1 MYVGDF
7 MMQIPDYKKYLRR
20 LGRPGLI
27 ALGML
32 GLIIVGSILFSGLFT
47 KKPQAAG
54 QPQPPAVPVTVANV
68 TLETV
73 PLQVSTIGRTEA
85 YSTVS
90 VTSQAEGLMT
100 KVYFTEG
107 QYVKKGDLLFNID
120 PRPQQ
125 ANLAGA
131 AANQSKAVS
140 DQRQAE
146 ATLAKD
152 QAQAKTAA
160 VQAQRYEYLYKQGVV
175 SKDQYD
181 QVRTNAE
188 ALAAVAKADQAAVA
202 SARDSVN
209 AAKAAVQASQVQV
222 SYTEI
227 RAPIDGRTGSLM
239 IHQGNVVKANDTN
252 PLVVINQ
259 VNPIYVTFS
268 VPESQL
274 PDIERYMAAGPVQV
288 AATIPNDSGPPEQGA
303 LTFVDNAVDPTT
315 GTVKLKGTFENTQQR
330 LWPGQFVNVSVTL
343 TTQPNA
349 IVVPSAVVQTGQ
361 QGRYVFV
368 VKDDQ
373 TVEMRNVQVQR
384 TTGEKSIIAS
394 GLSPGETVVTDGQLR
409 LRPGSKVKI
418 TDEAG
423 QSAPAQDNP

>member
-1 MYVGDF
+1 ME
-7 MMQIPDYKKYLRR
+7 IPDYKKYLHR
-20 LGRPGLI
+20 LGRPRLI
-27 ALGML
+27 ALGIL
-32 GLIIVGSILFSGLFT
+32 GLIIICSILFSGLFT

-54 QPQPPAVPVTVANV
+54 QPQPPAVPVTVATV
-68 TLETV
+68 SLETV
-73 PLQVSTIGRTEA
+73 PLQVSAIGRTEA

-120 PRPQQ
+120 PRPSQ
-125 ANLAGA
+125 AGLAGTV
-131 AANQSKAVS
+131 ANQSKAVS

-188 ALAAVAKADQAAVA
+188 ALAGVAKADQAAVA

-227 RAPIDGRTGSLM
+227 RSPIDGRTGSLM
-239 IHQGNVVKANDTN
+239 IHQGNVIKANDTN

-274 PDIERYMAAGPVQV
+274 PDIKRYMAAGPVQV
-288 AATIPNDSGPPEQGA
+288 AATIPNDSGPAEQGA
-303 LTFVDNAVDPTT
+303 LTFVDNAVDPAT

-394 GLSPGETVVTDGQLR
+394 GLSPGETVVADGQLR
-409 LRPGSKVKI
+409 LRPGSKVKV
-418 TDEAG
+418 TDAAG
-423 QSAPAQDNP
+423 QSAPVQDNP